1 MFEVK
6 DPPHQHT
13 NAGDMPPK
21 LKHFFVFLAANE
33 GQWCKYH
40 AYVNKQS
47 GWQRAMT
54 ANRKYGALGYQF
66 TSRTEDDKAVVY
78 GRKILTGIEAL
89 HRTT

>member
-13 NAGDMPPK
+13 NADNMPPK
-21 LKHFFVFLAANE
+21 LKHFFVFLVANE

-66 TSRTEDDKAVVY
+66 TSRTEDGKAVVY